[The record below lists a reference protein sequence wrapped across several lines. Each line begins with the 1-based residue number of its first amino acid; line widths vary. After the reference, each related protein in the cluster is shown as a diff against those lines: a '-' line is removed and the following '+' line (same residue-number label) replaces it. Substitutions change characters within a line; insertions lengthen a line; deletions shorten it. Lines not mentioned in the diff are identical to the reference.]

1 MRFMV
6 ACSRLRKPMRLRFT
20 RSSLSIT
27 STLSKNASTG
37 DLSAASDFSAP
48 V

>member
-1 MRFMV
+1 
-6 ACSRLRKPMRLRFT
+6 MRLSFT

-37 DLSAASDFSAP
+37 TLRAASDFSASVYSP
-48 V
+48 AL